1 MSSLL
6 PGVVANIWSYA
17 SPADI
22 EDTAADEVK
31 AAKSGY
37 RHHVGSVQISNS
49 ETDVGTYVSILS
61 GSTLLWIGFVNPF
74 VVAAPGSSHIAAAF
88 NPPLMGGIGE
98 AINVACATTSAKVRA
113 CVQGFTTKAS

>member
-1 MSSLL
+1 MSSLI
-6 PGVVANIWSYA
+6 PGTVADIWSYV

-22 EDTAADEVK
+22 TDTNPDEVK
-31 AAKSGY
+31 AAKAGY

-49 ETDVGTYVSILS
+49 DTTPGSYVSVLS
-61 GSTLLWIGFVNPF
+61 GSTLLWIGFVSPY
-74 VVAAPGSSHIAAAF
+74 VVAAPGSSFIAAEF

-98 AINVACATTSAKVRA
+98 AINVSVTDAAQIRA